1 MNRSFSKIRHI
12 QESNIVLEQRRLIK
26 ESEEGFGFLN
36 SKNELGEELENTGS
50 FTSFLKQQGFKDWS
64 GGKPNSY
71 NMNFHYISRKPST
84 PANLTCIIG
93 QEKGS
98 NTIDID
104 IVFDKVIERAERYKT
119 IDEYDKKS
127 AIPKIE
133 KLVNKD
139 FDMSDRGNFSLQVK
153 DLSEDT
159 AKKVILLYNQIKLV
173 GPYSKQSGLP
183 E

>member
-1 MNRSFSKIRHI
+1 
-12 QESNIVLEQRRLIK
+12 
-26 ESEEGFGFLN
+26 
-36 SKNELGEELENTGS
+36 
-50 FTSFLKQQGFKDWS
+50 
-64 GGKPNSY
+64 
-71 NMNFHYISRKPST
+71 MNFHYISRKPST
-84 PANLTCIIG
+84 PANLTCVVG

-119 IDEYDKKS
+119 IDEFNKKS

-159 AKKVILLYNQIKLV
+159 VKKVILLYNQIKLV
-173 GPYSKQSGLP
+173 GPYSKQSSLP
-183 E
+183 Q